1 MHSIASAAIAYP
13 PAALPVRS
21 FAISLAIA
29 TPAVNGVPGRR
40 TGPTRHRAAPTHP
53 EWKNYR
59 VSDKPYHGLV
69 VVDLTTTIAGPYCT
83 RLLADLGADVIK
95 IEAPGGDMMRTRPP
109 NPEGYSRP
117 FGQLNAGKRSV
128 VLDLKQPEQAQSLRK
143 LVAQAD
149 LLVENFRPGVMARL
163 GLDYPRLAD
172 VNPRLIYCAISGYGQ
187 TGPSAGAP
195 AYAPVVHAASG
206 YDLAHLAYQDGR
218 ESPDW
223 CGAFTADVLSGL
235 YAFAAIGPALRLR
248 EHTGRGQQI
257 DVSMFEAML
266 SLCLTEVQLAQS
278 GDPPVR
284 MFGPTRTADG
294 YVMAAVASEKSFVAL
309 CEAAGRPDLAR
320 DPRFEQYS
328 ERRRHWKLF
337 GEELE
342 KWSTRLST
350 VECMAVLDRHGVPAS
365 PYRTVAEAMRDP
377 QLVHRGALAT
387 VSDPAGDYQV
397 INAPFRISGADTSA
411 GTHAP
416 GLGEHT
422 REVLESLG
430 IEPPQQSA
438 GG

>member
-1 MHSIASAAIAYP
+1 MAG
-13 PAALPVRS
+13 
-21 FAISLAIA
+21 A
-29 TPAVNGVPGRR
+29 TPATNGRPDAARAWRGIAM
-40 TGPTRHRAAPTHP
+40 HRSTPNGQ
-53 EWKNYR
+53 ENR
-59 VSDKPYHGLV
+59 VSDKPYHGIV

-95 IEAPGGDMMRTRPP
+95 VEAPGGDMMRTRPP
-109 NPEGYSRP
+109 MPEGRSRP

-128 VLDLKQPEQAQSLRK
+128 VLDLKQPEDAQALRE
-143 LVAQAD
+143 LVARAD

-163 GLDYPRLAD
+163 GLDYPRLAE

-187 TGPSAGAP
+187 SGPSAGAP

-218 ESPDW
+218 ERPDW
-223 CGAFTADVLSGL
+223 CSAFTADVLSGL

-248 EHTGRGQQI
+248 ESTGRGQMV

-278 GDPPVR
+278 GDELVR

-309 CEAAGRPDLAR
+309 CEAAGRPELVR

-328 ERRRHWKLF
+328 ERRRHWNQF
-337 GEELE
+337 VDELE
-342 KWSTRLST
+342 KWSTQLST
-350 VECMAVLDRHGVPAS
+350 VECMALLDRHGVPAS
-365 PYRTVAEAMRDP
+365 PYRTVAEALRDP
-377 QLVHRGALAT
+377 QLAHRGSLAT

-397 INAPFRISGADTSA
+397 LNAPFRISGADVQVGA
-411 GTHAP
+411 HAP
-416 GLGEHT
+416 ELGEHT
-422 REVLESLG
+422 REVLGSLG
-430 IEPPQQSA
+430 RQPPKPD
-438 GG
+438 GR